1 METIMRKPGDNYK
14 QASTYRGER
23 REIKE
28 KINDESVM

>member
-1 METIMRKPGDNYK
+1 METIMRKPDDNYK

-28 KINDESVM
+28 KN